1 MRSRLIEP
9 PPPSPDECGLSNL
22 LELLAGCAP
31 ALPFLQPPPG
41 TLALAPGGYVF
52 ADVHHPLSGAPLAV
66 LSALLASRYRC
77 VTAAVIETEVLRDSV
92 ADNLRQSAK
101 DAIQALRTSLR
112 VSTGVAEPVLTIGRG
127 RDLAWKLAV

>member
-31 ALPFLQPPPG
+31 ALPFLPPPPG
-41 TLALAPGGYVF
+41 TLTLAPGGYVF

-77 VTAAVIETEVLRDSV
+77 IAANHVETEVLRDSV

-112 VSTGVAEPVLTIGRG
+112 AATGIPEPVLTIGRG

>member
-77 VTAAVIETEVLRDSV
+77 VTADHVEREVLRDSV

-112 VSTGVAEPVLTIGRG
+112 ASTGVAEPVLTIGRG